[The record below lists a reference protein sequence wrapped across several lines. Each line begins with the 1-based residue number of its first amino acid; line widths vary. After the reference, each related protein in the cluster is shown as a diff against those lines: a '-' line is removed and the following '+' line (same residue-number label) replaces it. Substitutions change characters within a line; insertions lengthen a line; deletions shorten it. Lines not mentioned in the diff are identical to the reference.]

1 MPGGELD
8 DDTSYTRAPQ
18 GVNQLPIFYRLD
30 PLFVPSLLCLLH
42 GLNVKAGRFR
52 ESAGPGQGLC
62 RAFGKCGEKRFVA
75 IGFRHLLEQC
85 FHSFQAT
92 LLVKSRKH
100 TAHGH
105 HGPVR

>member
-1 MPGGELD
+1 MTHL
-8 DDTSYTRAPQ
+8 
-18 GVNQLPIFYRLD
+18 I
-30 PLFVPSLLCLLH
+30 LLVRRKASINCPFSTGLIRCLCHRFFRLLH